1 MPVCKN
7 KFWLENYTDLFCEID
22 IIPLTKMSLARQ
34 LNALSR
40 LIFLI
45 TLIIAPFT
53 GLQSIYFFIAGIV
66 FIIILFYS
74 LRNMDCKENY
84 QPCAF
89 NRSVA
94 RRSNIQDIQHSSQGG
109 LKFEYYKPQCTKR
122 QKNCTKY
129 AGRPDRT
136 ALFWDAIIPG
146 PEFVSVNQALV
157 GKPAARTMIPPIRVP
172 PPMSSDWKEMHPRMV
187 QY

>member
-7 KFWLENYTDLFCEID
+7 KFWLENYSDLFCEID
-22 IIPLTKMSLARQ
+22 IIPFTHMSLARQ

-40 LIFLI
+40 LVFII

-89 NRSVA
+89 NNKSVV
-94 RRSNIQDIQHSSQGG
+94 RQPIHENTTTSSRGFKG
-109 LKFEYYKPQCTKR
+109 
-122 QKNCTKY
+122 
-129 AGRPDRT
+129 
-136 ALFWDAIIPG
+136 
-146 PEFVSVNQALV
+146 
-157 GKPAARTMIPPIRVP
+157 
-172 PPMSSDWKEMHPRMV
+172 
-187 QY
+187 

>member
-7 KFWLENYTDLFCEID
+7 KFWLENYSDLFCEID
-22 IIPLTKMSLARQ
+22 IIPLTHMSLARQ

-89 NRSVA
+89 NRTAIAS
-94 RRSNIQDIQHSSQGG
+94 QH
-109 LKFEYYKPQCTKR
+109 KKC
-122 QKNCTKY
+122 
-129 AGRPDRT
+129 
-136 ALFWDAIIPG
+136 
-146 PEFVSVNQALV
+146 V
-157 GKPAARTMIPPIRVP
+157 M
-172 PPMSSDWKEMHPRMV
+172 
-187 QY
+187 

>member
-1 MPVCKN
+1 MLVFSFSTFILKNFWFKNHFILNRNKMPVCKN
-7 KFWLENYTDLFCEID
+7 KFWLENYSDLFCEID
-22 IIPLTKMSLARQ
+22 IIPLTRMSLARQ

-45 TLIIAPFT
+45 TLIIAPLT

-89 NRSVA
+89 NNRTAIASQ
-94 RRSNIQDIQHSSQGG
+94 NKIQDNQCHRFPN
-109 LKFEYYKPQCTKR
+109 LKR
-122 QKNCTKY
+122 
-129 AGRPDRT
+129 
-136 ALFWDAIIPG
+136 
-146 PEFVSVNQALV
+146 S
-157 GKPAARTMIPPIRVP
+157 GKHRF
-172 PPMSSDWKEMHPRMV
+172 
-187 QY
+187 